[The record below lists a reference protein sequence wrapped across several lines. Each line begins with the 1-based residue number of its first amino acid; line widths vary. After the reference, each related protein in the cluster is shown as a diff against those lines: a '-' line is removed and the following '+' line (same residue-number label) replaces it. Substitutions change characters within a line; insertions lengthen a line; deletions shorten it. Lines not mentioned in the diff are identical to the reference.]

1 MQKYYKKSRKAI
13 IHHLRFV
20 FSACSD
26 LLCGG
31 TKELTLI
38 NKTYPSDI
46 QHFTKKLQNSL
57 KKSEKNYFCIKN
69 NIYLCIVLINNI
81 SFTD

>member
-13 IHHLRFV
+13 INHLRFV

-26 LLCGG
+26 LLCGD
-31 TKELTLI
+31 TKKLTLI
-38 NKTYPSDI
+38 NKLYLPNI
-46 QHFTKKLQNSL
+46 QCFIKKLQNHL
-57 KKSEKNYFCIKN
+57 KKSEKNYLRIKN